1 LPALANPKHE
11 RFAQELS
18 KGRTGDEA
26 YVLAGYKRNKDNAS
40 RLKAHESISARV
52 AEIIDRGAIRAEV
65 TLQSLIDEA
74 VKIGNA
80 AFAAGQFAPAISALK
95 EKGVLTGL
103 RIERSERKNINDPA
117 EMDDGELADIA
128 RTGRDGVAE
137 AQARKA
143 VLN

>member
-1 LPALANPKHE
+1 
-11 RFAQELS
+11 
-18 KGRTGDEA
+18 
-26 YVLAGYKRNKDNAS
+26 
-40 RLKAHESISARV
+40 LKAHESISARV

>member
-1 LPALANPKHE
+1 MPALTNPKHE

-18 KGRTGDEA
+18 KGKTGDEA

-40 RLKAHESISARV
+40 RLKARESIASRV

-80 AFAAGQFAPAISALK
+80 AFAAGQYAPAIAALK

-103 RIERSERKNINDPA
+103 RVEKSERKSVSDPV
-117 EMDDGELADIA
+117 EMADGELADIA
-128 RTGRDGVAE
+128 RTGRDGAF
-137 AQARKA
+137 AASGNPAK
-143 VLN
+143 LN